1 VTDMPKHVVVLCHP
15 EETSFNM
22 SVAREY
28 CTAVAAHGHEV
39 VLRDLYRMGFD
50 PVLKA
55 QEQPQSPAYMRSAD
69 VSDEMAIIAGASV
82 YVLVYPIWFGTPPA
96 MMKGY
101 VERVLGS
108 GFSHRD
114 VRERSTHPL
123 LTGKHLLSFTS
134 SGTPKQWLDQEGAWL
149 SLRNVFDYYL
159 EKAFSMK
166 SSKHIHFSAIV
177 EGLAEQFVQEYLE
190 DVRVMARKTCSIVS
204 SERHRA
210 AANKLMKEAA
220 DPKKRGGRDG

>member
-28 CTAVAAHGHEV
+28 CSAVAAHGHEV
-39 VLRDLYRMGFD
+39 VLRDLYRMAFD

-55 QEQPQSPAYMRSAD
+55 HEQPQSRAYARSAD
-69 VSDEMAIIAGASV
+69 VSDEMAVIAGASV
-82 YVLVYPIWFGTPPA
+82 YVLVYPVWFGTPPA
-96 MMKGY
+96 MLKGY

-114 VRERSTHPL
+114 VRERAVHPL

-134 SGTPKQWLDQEGAWL
+134 SGTTKQWLDQEGAWL

-159 EKAFSMK
+159 EKAFSMR
-166 SSKHIHFSAIV
+166 SSEHVHFSAIV
-177 EGLAEQFVQEYLE
+177 EGLADQFVQENLA
-190 DVRVMARKTCSIVS
+190 DVRTAARKMCSIVG

-210 AANKLMKEAA
+210 AAQKAMKEAIKPA
-220 DPKKRGGRDG
+220 